1 MKLIPLLKS
10 KISRIVILA
19 IISTIF
25 VISSVSILLVIINN
39 KNNFQPSSEREQVQK
54 KVDETKDWVYNADYE
69 FENKEEGKEMIDTIN
84 VKVNGQTLQVK
95 MESNTSS
102 QALIEKLKH
111 GSISIQATDYGNF
124 EKVGELGFDLP
135 TNDTQ
140 ITTQPGDLI
149 LYQGNQITLY
159 YDSNTWNFTRLGRV
173 TNKTQEELKS
183 ILGSGDVTLIL
194 TIEQ

>member
-1 MKLIPLLKS
+1 MKSLPLLRTTLS
-10 KISRIVILA
+10 KALIFISA
-19 IISTIF
+19 S
-25 VISSVSILLVIINN
+25 SILVICVVLFIWITVYNQKDTAN
-39 KNNFQPSSEREQVQK
+39 KQEQVQK

-84 VKVNGQTLQVK
+84 VKANGQTLQVK

>member
-39 KNNFQPSSEREQVQK
+39 KNNFQPSSKREQVQK

-111 GSISIQATDYGNF
+111 GSISIHATDYGNF

-194 TIEQ
+194 TIE